1 MRAGL
6 RRPGCPG
13 VGPVRAPVPW
23 RLRGLARL
31 PRRGAEHEPV
41 LLALHP
47 VALHPTRTR
56 FWAVSC
62 QVLFVL
68 WHGTAQNRVCAH
80 PAMRFSRV
88 PNRVP
93 VRAPSPGDARR
104 AARARL
110 PVPVLGCSV
119 SGFVRFV
126 ARHGPK
132 PGREPQPRD
141 LWRMMARTRS
151 STRSGSRMLRAL
163 SLNGVRPR
171 AVRRVFTSVSHSRWS
186 DDE

>member
-1 MRAGL
+1 M
-6 RRPGCPG
+6 
-13 VGPVRAPVPW
+13 PW

-56 FWAVSC
+56 FWVVSC

-93 VRAPSPGDARR
+93 VCPYVPHPLAMRVGLRVPGSLFRFWAVACQVLFVLWHGTARNRAGN
-104 AARARL
+104 
-110 PVPVLGCSV
+110 
-119 SGFVRFV
+119 
-126 ARHGPK
+126 
-132 PGREPQPRD
+132 
-141 LWRMMARTRS
+141 
-151 STRSGSRMLRAL
+151 L
-163 SLNGVRPR
+163 SLETCGG
-171 AVRRVFTSVSHSRWS
+171 
-186 DDE
+186 